1 MVKLNKVIKEEI
13 KEVVNEKN
21 QDHIQKELEKL
32 FKNMIELNYDEQ
44 DIIDIINRINISEEE
59 TGNEY

>member
-32 FKNMIELNYDEQ
+32 FKNMVELNYDEQ

-59 TGNEY
+59 DGNEY